1 MDEFIAFSYSCE
13 ASCIQSC
20 SYGLDQTGTQQ
31 QPWVCDLPPI
41 LREIYF
47 FQIWQEALLQKSS
60 WLQRL
65 RDLLNIPLIEDAHL
79 QHLLPIVVPGAK
91 QGRRFLEKHQWI
103 EWKWTPGDDFNLRL
117 CLMCKN
123 QRKGRRRNDH
133 CKVRNEIF
141 ILLINWIEVT
151 LFNCHKKYLEGPKFV
166 VAVSAHRNTH
176 TYTHSKIL
184 ITFSQLSPLEQ
195 SCLCG
200 RCSPRWVSL
209 GLAVEA
215 TRVSIIVA
223 APNPVKTH

>member
-103 EWKWTPGDDFNLRL
+103 KWKWTPGDDFNLRL
-117 CLMCKN
+117 YHMCKN

-151 LFNCHKKYLEGPKFV
+151 LFNCHKKYFM
-166 VAVSAHRNTH
+166 N
-176 TYTHSKIL
+176 YD
-184 ITFSQLSPLEQ
+184 QL
-195 SCLCG
+195 G
-200 RCSPRWVSL
+200 GV
-209 GLAVEA
+209 G
-215 TRVSIIVA
+215 IF
-223 APNPVKTH
+223 